1 MLECEPSLIKCSV
14 TFLIN
19 FCVLLSANIL
29 CVYLERVASSEML
42 VSAAQKLLSPRK
54 KRLSPCTCLD
64 VTVQIIAVD
73 LGVKPALLYDSNAA
87 SPEQLQMY
95 LNYLQESGVVNNPLR
110 ILSIDDNTF
119 IFNRATVESHLDEL
133 LQSKSLLLI
142 DVCPSRKQPLLAG
155 FEKKTEDMIKTLS
168 GFFTNELDK
177 GSLVIVLGEELYN
190 DWNLCT
196 LFGILLGYPASYW
209 FDQTKGFG
217 NCLCMTPL
225 VVCTVWVKC
234 HTRDINHRCCLY
246 SFSVPEELWS
256 EVQCHVHR
264 WTERL
269 RERFNKQTVLID
281 LCFSRETVTL
291 PFVTL

>member
-1 MLECEPSLIKCSV
+1 M
-14 TFLIN
+14 
-19 FCVLLSANIL
+19 
-29 CVYLERVASSEML
+29 ERGAMVASETL
-42 VSAAQKLLSPRK
+42 ILAAQKLLCPRK
-54 KRLSPCTCLD
+54 KRLSPSTCLD

-87 SPEQLQMY
+87 SPEQLHLY
-95 LNYLQESGVVNNPLR
+95 LSSLQESGVVTSPLR

-119 IFNRATVESHLDEL
+119 IFNPATVQSHLDEL

-142 DVCPSRKQPLLAG
+142 DVCPSRKQPVLAG
-155 FEKKTEDMIKTLS
+155 LEKRTEDMIRSLS
-168 GFFTNELDK
+168 GFFMNELDE
-177 GSLVIVLGEELYN
+177 GSSVIVLGEELYN

-225 VVCTVWVKC
+225 VVCTVWVTWQI
-234 HTRDINHRCCLY
+234 HDINHRCCLY

-256 EVQCHVHR
+256 EVQSHMQQ
-264 WTERL
+264 WTEHL
-269 RERFNKQTVLID
+269 RKRFNKQTVLTD
-281 LCFSRETVTL
+281 LCFSRDVVTL
-291 PFVTL
+291 PSVTL

>member
-1 MLECEPSLIKCSV
+1 MCTWKG
-14 TFLIN
+14 
-19 FCVLLSANIL
+19 LLM
-29 CVYLERVASSEML
+29 VASSEL
-42 VSAAQKLLSPRK
+42 LISAAQKLLCPRK
-54 KRLSPCTCLD
+54 KRLSPATCLD
-64 VTVQIIAVD
+64 VTVQIMAVD
-73 LGVKPALLYDSNAA
+73 LGVKLALLYDSNAA

-95 LNYLQESGVVNNPLR
+95 LNALQESGVVTNPLR
-110 ILSIDDNTF
+110 ILSIDGNTF
-119 IFNRATVESHLDEL
+119 IFNRATIESHLDEL
-133 LQSKSLLLI
+133 LQSKGLILI
-142 DVCPSRKQPLLAG
+142 DVCPSKKQAVLAG

-168 GFFTNELDK
+168 GFFMNELDK
-177 GSLVIVLGEELYN
+177 GSLVLVLGEELYN

-225 VVCTVWVKC
+225 VVCTVWVKW
-234 HTRDINHRCCLY
+234 HTCDINHRCCLY

-256 EVQCHVHR
+256 EVQCHVQQ

-269 RERFNKQTVLID
+269 RERFNRQPVLTD

-291 PFVTL
+291 PSVTL